1 MAIRLPSRA
10 EIPSTPRASP
20 WVGSKNSA
28 AENRWSTS
36 GVWVLFAMFTHEI
49 CDVRP
54 KQMVGVP
61 GMQFLPP
68 WPASA
73 TTSVPLKNSTPRGL
87 SKPAATSVG
96 IAGAPAPAGV
106 GTKTATAINTT
117 AAKDKRNFQ
126 RISST
131 PLPPLNAANAAPQAA
146 SDMVRLDGESSQWAE
161 KPKIADL
168 RYAWCR
174 GPAGSSLD
182 SNRIWT
188 RFPARQFST
197 GSPVRP
203 TFAP

>member
-1 MAIRLPSRA
+1 MAIRDPLRA

-20 WVGSKNSA
+20 SVGLKNSA

-36 GVWVLFAMFTHEI
+36 GVWLAVAVLTHEI

-54 KQMVGVP
+54 KQIVGTP
-61 GMQFLPP
+61 GMQFFPP

-73 TTSVPLKNSTPRGL
+73 TTSLPLKNSTPRGL

-96 IAGAPAPAGV
+96 ATAPAAPAGV
-106 GTKTATAINTT
+106 GTRTPTAMITT
-117 AAKDKRNFQ
+117 AANDKRNFP

-131 PLPPLNAANAAPQAA
+131 LCPRLTRLHAAPHAA
-146 SDMVRLDGESSQWAE
+146 SDMVRLDGESSQWAG
-161 KPKIADL
+161 KPNL
-168 RYAWCR
+168 GHPRYLSSR
-174 GPAGSSLD
+174 GVATSSLD

-197 GSPVRP
+197 GS
-203 TFAP
+203 